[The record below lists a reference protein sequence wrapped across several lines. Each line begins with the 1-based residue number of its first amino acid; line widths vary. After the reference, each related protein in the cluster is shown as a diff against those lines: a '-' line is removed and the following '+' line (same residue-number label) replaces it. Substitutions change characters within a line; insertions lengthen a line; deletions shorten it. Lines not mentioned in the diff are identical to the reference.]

1 MDALNPIHLEL
12 DLGQYEVGIGPS
24 RGRNAAQYIKGLV
37 SKGCFVATH
46 PTVVDSDSPQQVVR
60 IAWEARLVTPY
71 AVFVRR

>member
-1 MDALNPIHLEL
+1 MDALKPIRLEI

-24 RGRNAAQYIKGLV
+24 QGRNAANYIKGLV

-46 PTVVDSDSPQQVVR
+46 PTVVDTDSPQQIVE
-60 IAWEARLVTPY
+60 IAWEARIVAPY